1 MIDLVDAARH
11 LASLE
16 IDSQLQAAVAAYRAG
31 DISAGDRAR
40 RQIET
45 LALAVDALLGVQ
57 PETLATW
64 IDDARAYGDTPADA
78 AAYVANAKA
87 QVTVW
92 GGEGNL
98 NDYASKAWQGLYRD
112 FYLPRWSRFLDAL
125 KAAGTG
131 SFDEA
136 VVTRDGVAWE
146 RAWVAADVAY
156 HRQRPADPVGGVKA
170 LIAHLD
176 QARKTNA

>member
-1 MIDLVDAARH
+1 M
-11 LASLE
+11 
-16 IDSQLQAAVAAYRAG
+16 
-31 DISAGDRAR
+31 
-40 RQIET
+40 
-45 LALAVDALLGVQ
+45 
-57 PETLATW
+57 
-64 IDDARAYGDTPADA
+64 
-78 AAYVANAKA
+78 
-87 QVTVW
+87 
-92 GGEGNL
+92 
-98 NDYASKAWQGLYRD
+98 
-112 FYLPRWSRFLDAL
+112 PRWSRFLDAL

-131 SFDEA
+131 PFDET